1 MASRRKIWLGAGCWY
16 PAEAIGKW
24 GRELMGI
31 VIDQWPPSAPR
42 TSLRSSLGAT
52 GENQRIDI
60 VCAEGIV
67 AMFMGIDIVFGRV
80 KRAV

>member
-1 MASRRKIWLGAGCWY
+1 MSAG
-16 PAEAIGKW
+16 PF
-24 GRELMGI
+24 RT
-31 VIDQWPPSAPR
+31 R
-42 TSLRSSLGAT
+42 TSLRSSLKAT

-67 AMFMGIDIVFGRV
+67 AMFMGIGIVFGRV